1 MNWKVVL
8 ALLTCNVLFM
18 SASYTMIIPF
28 LPMYL
33 TNELGVDDTSVS
45 LWAGL
50 SFSVTFFV
58 SAVMAPIWGRIADRK
73 GKRLMAMRASL
84 LIAISYLLGGI
95 VTSPEQLIIV
105 RVFQGFASGLWPMD
119 LAIMTLYAPQ
129 ERLGFS
135 LGIMQ
140 GTLTAGGVVGPLLGG
155 VLAELFGMRTSF
167 YIGGLALFINFLA
180 FTFIIK
186 EPPMPKS
193 TVPLTAEEKNP
204 MHLWHIPILRTMMI
218 VSTLAQMVLYILMP
232 VITTYI
238 KALAGSMDNIVFVA
252 GAVFSLS
259 GIAGAIAA
267 PLWGIYGTRRTYFN
281 SMFLAMLFGGIMFT
295 LQGIPD
301 TLMPFAV
308 MQFGVGLFIAGI
320 QPSLNAIIAQH
331 TPPQLKGSVFG
342 LLFSAQ
348 QIGGAAGPLLG
359 GVVATYLGMHYLFPT
374 AGAILL
380 LLALFVRWRYIMNRH
395 AAAEGFY
402 GRKKGNA
409 RTGIPFLLRMR

>member
-395 AAAEGFY
+395 ASAE
-402 GRKKGNA
+402 
-409 RTGIPFLLRMR
+409 

>member
-359 GVVATYLGMHYLFPT
+359 GVVATYLGMHFLFPA
-374 AGAILL
+374 AGSILL
-380 LLALFVRWRYIMNRH
+380 VLALFVWWRYIMRGH
-395 AAAEGFY
+395 APA
-402 GRKKGNA
+402 
-409 RTGIPFLLRMR
+409 

>member
-204 MHLWHIPILRTMMI
+204 MRLWHIPILRTMMI

-395 AAAEGFY
+395 AAAE
-402 GRKKGNA
+402 
-409 RTGIPFLLRMR
+409 

>member
-1 MNWKVVL
+1 MPLMNWKVVL

-84 LIAISYLLGGI
+84 LIAVSYLLGGI

-374 AGAILL
+374 AGSILL
-380 LLALFVRWRYIMNRH
+380 MLALFVWWRYIMNRH
-395 AAAEGFY
+395 AAAE
-402 GRKKGNA
+402 
-409 RTGIPFLLRMR
+409 

>member
-1 MNWKVVL
+1 MNWKVIL
-8 ALLTCNVLFM
+8 ALLTCNVFFM

-395 AAAEGFY
+395 EAAE
-402 GRKKGNA
+402 
-409 RTGIPFLLRMR
+409 

>member
-8 ALLTCNVLFM
+8 ALLTCNVFFM

-395 AAAEGFY
+395 AAAE
-402 GRKKGNA
+402 
-409 RTGIPFLLRMR
+409 

>member
-186 EPPMPKS
+186 EPPVPKS
-193 TVPLTAEEKNP
+193 AVPLTAEEKNP

-395 AAAEGFY
+395 AAAE
-402 GRKKGNA
+402 
-409 RTGIPFLLRMR
+409 

>member
-204 MHLWHIPILRTMMI
+204 MHLWRIPILRTMMI

-395 AAAEGFY
+395 AAAE
-402 GRKKGNA
+402 
-409 RTGIPFLLRMR
+409 

>member
-84 LIAISYLLGGI
+84 LIAVSYLLGGI

-374 AGAILL
+374 AGSILL
-380 LLALFVRWRYIMNRH
+380 MLALFVRWRYIMNRH
-395 AAAEGFY
+395 AAAE
-402 GRKKGNA
+402 
-409 RTGIPFLLRMR
+409 

>member
-267 PLWGIYGTRRTYFN
+267 PVWGIYGTRRTYFN

-395 AAAEGFY
+395 AAAE
-402 GRKKGNA
+402 
-409 RTGIPFLLRMR
+409 

>member
-84 LIAISYLLGGI
+84 LIAVSYLLGGI

-238 KALAGSMDNIVFVA
+238 KVLAGSMDNIVFVA

-359 GVVATYLGMHYLFPT
+359 GVVATYLSMHYLFPT

-395 AAAEGFY
+395 AAAE
-402 GRKKGNA
+402 
-409 RTGIPFLLRMR
+409 

>member
-1 MNWKVVL
+1 MPRMNWKVVL

-374 AGAILL
+374 AGSILL
-380 LLALFVRWRYIMNRH
+380 MLALFVRWRYIMNRH
-395 AAAEGFY
+395 AAAE
-402 GRKKGNA
+402 
-409 RTGIPFLLRMR
+409 

>member
-374 AGAILL
+374 AGSILL
-380 LLALFVRWRYIMNRH
+380 MLALFVWWRYIMNRH
-395 AAAEGFY
+395 AAAE
-402 GRKKGNA
+402 
-409 RTGIPFLLRMR
+409 

>member
-204 MHLWHIPILRTMMI
+204 THLWHIPILRTMMI

-281 SMFLAMLFGGIMFT
+281 SMFLAMFFGGIMFT

-374 AGAILL
+374 AGTILL
-380 LLALFVRWRYIMNRH
+380 LLARFVRWRYIMNRH
-395 AAAEGFY
+395 AAAE
-402 GRKKGNA
+402 
-409 RTGIPFLLRMR
+409 

>member
-1 MNWKVVL
+1 
-8 ALLTCNVLFM
+8 
-18 SASYTMIIPF
+18 
-28 LPMYL
+28 
-33 TNELGVDDTSVS
+33 
-45 LWAGL
+45 
-50 SFSVTFFV
+50 
-58 SAVMAPIWGRIADRK
+58 
-73 GKRLMAMRASL
+73 
-84 LIAISYLLGGI
+84 
-95 VTSPEQLIIV
+95 
-105 RVFQGFASGLWPMD
+105 
-119 LAIMTLYAPQ
+119 
-129 ERLGFS
+129 
-135 LGIMQ
+135 
-140 GTLTAGGVVGPLLGG
+140 
-155 VLAELFGMRTSF
+155 
-167 YIGGLALFINFLA
+167 
-180 FTFIIK
+180 
-186 EPPMPKS
+186 MPKS

-374 AGAILL
+374 AGSILL
-380 LLALFVRWRYIMNRH
+380 MLALFVWWRYIMNRH
-395 AAAEGFY
+395 AAAE
-402 GRKKGNA
+402 
-409 RTGIPFLLRMR
+409 

>member
-180 FTFIIK
+180 FTFIIR

-374 AGAILL
+374 AGSILL
-380 LLALFVRWRYIMNRH
+380 MLALFVWWRYIMNRY
-395 AAAEGFY
+395 AAAE
-402 GRKKGNA
+402 
-409 RTGIPFLLRMR
+409 

>member
-50 SFSVTFFV
+50 SFSVSFFV

-395 AAAEGFY
+395 AAAE
-402 GRKKGNA
+402 
-409 RTGIPFLLRMR
+409 

>member
-167 YIGGLALFINFLA
+167 YIGGLALFIIFLA

-395 AAAEGFY
+395 AAAE
-402 GRKKGNA
+402 
-409 RTGIPFLLRMR
+409 

>member
-155 VLAELFGMRTSF
+155 VLAQLFGMRTSF

-193 TVPLTAEEKNP
+193 SVPLTAEEKNP

-374 AGAILL
+374 AGTILL

-395 AAAEGFY
+395 AAAE
-402 GRKKGNA
+402 
-409 RTGIPFLLRMR
+409 

>member
-33 TNELGVDDTSVS
+33 TNELGVDDASVN
-45 LWAGL
+45 LWSGL
-50 SFSVTFFV
+50 AFSVTFFV

-84 LIAISYLLGGI
+84 LIAISYLLGGL

-105 RVFQGFASGLWPMD
+105 RLFQGFASGLWPMD

-186 EPPMPKS
+186 EPPMPKE
-193 TVPLTAEEKNP
+193 TAPLTAEEKNP

-395 AAAEGFY
+395 AAAE
-402 GRKKGNA
+402 
-409 RTGIPFLLRMR
+409 

>member
-238 KALAGSMDNIVFVA
+238 KALASSMDNIVFVA

-380 LLALFVRWRYIMNRH
+380 LLALFVRWRYIMKRH
-395 AAAEGFY
+395 AATE
-402 GRKKGNA
+402 
-409 RTGIPFLLRMR
+409 

>member
-1 MNWKVVL
+1 MPRMNWKVVL

-374 AGAILL
+374 AGTILL
-380 LLALFVRWRYIMNRH
+380 LLALFVWWRYIMNRH
-395 AAAEGFY
+395 AAAE
-402 GRKKGNA
+402 
-409 RTGIPFLLRMR
+409 

>member
-193 TVPLTAEEKNP
+193 AVPLTAEEKNP

-395 AAAEGFY
+395 AAAE
-402 GRKKGNA
+402 
-409 RTGIPFLLRMR
+409 

>member
-155 VLAELFGMRTSF
+155 ILAELFGMRTSF

-395 AAAEGFY
+395 AAAE
-402 GRKKGNA
+402 
-409 RTGIPFLLRMR
+409 

>member
-204 MHLWHIPILRTMMI
+204 THLWHIPILRTMMI

-395 AAAEGFY
+395 AAAE
-402 GRKKGNA
+402 
-409 RTGIPFLLRMR
+409 

>member
-267 PLWGIYGTRRTYFN
+267 PLWGIYGTRRSYFN

-374 AGAILL
+374 AGTILL

-395 AAAEGFY
+395 AAAE
-402 GRKKGNA
+402 
-409 RTGIPFLLRMR
+409 

>member
-348 QIGGAAGPLLG
+348 QIGGATGPLLG

-395 AAAEGFY
+395 AAAE
-402 GRKKGNA
+402 
-409 RTGIPFLLRMR
+409 

>member
-95 VTSPEQLIIV
+95 VSSPEQLIIV

-374 AGAILL
+374 AGTILL

-395 AAAEGFY
+395 AATE
-402 GRKKGNA
+402 
-409 RTGIPFLLRMR
+409 

>member
-84 LIAISYLLGGI
+84 LIAVSYLLGGI

-374 AGAILL
+374 AGSILL
-380 LLALFVRWRYIMNRH
+380 MLALFVWWRYIMNRH
-395 AAAEGFY
+395 AAAE
-402 GRKKGNA
+402 
-409 RTGIPFLLRMR
+409 

>member
-1 MNWKVVL
+1 MPRMNWKVVL

-301 TLMPFAV
+301 TLMPFAI

-348 QIGGAAGPLLG
+348 QIGGAAVHDRQALVL
-359 GVVATYLGMHYLFPT
+359 VNKNNASSDDVRQ
-374 AGAILL
+374 
-380 LLALFVRWRYIMNRH
+380 LAQHVCDTVFTRFQVELH
-395 AAAEGFY
+395 AEPNWLPASY
-402 GRKKGNA
+402 S
-409 RTGIPFLLRMR
+409 L

>member
-374 AGAILL
+374 AGSILL
-380 LLALFVRWRYIMNRH
+380 MLALFVRWRYIMNRH
-395 AAAEGFY
+395 AAAE
-402 GRKKGNA
+402 
-409 RTGIPFLLRMR
+409 

>member
-84 LIAISYLLGGI
+84 LIAVSYLLGGI

-105 RVFQGFASGLWPMD
+105 RVFHGFASGLWPMD

-193 TVPLTAEEKNP
+193 SVPLTAEEKNP

-374 AGAILL
+374 AGSILL
-380 LLALFVRWRYIMNRH
+380 MLALFVWWRYIMNRH
-395 AAAEGFY
+395 AAAE
-402 GRKKGNA
+402 
-409 RTGIPFLLRMR
+409 

>member
-193 TVPLTAEEKNP
+193 AVPLTAEEKNP

-374 AGAILL
+374 AGSILL
-380 LLALFVRWRYIMNRH
+380 MLALFVWWRYIMNRH
-395 AAAEGFY
+395 AAAE
-402 GRKKGNA
+402 
-409 RTGIPFLLRMR
+409 

>member
-193 TVPLTAEEKNP
+193 AVPLTAEEKNP

-308 MQFGVGLFIAGI
+308 MQFVVGLFIAGI

-395 AAAEGFY
+395 AAAE
-402 GRKKGNA
+402 
-409 RTGIPFLLRMR
+409 

>member
-193 TVPLTAEEKNP
+193 SVPLTAEEKNP

-374 AGAILL
+374 AGSILL
-380 LLALFVRWRYIMNRH
+380 MLALFVWWRYIMNRH
-395 AAAEGFY
+395 AAAE
-402 GRKKGNA
+402 
-409 RTGIPFLLRMR
+409 

>member
-238 KALAGSMDNIVFVA
+238 KALAGSMDNIAFVA

-395 AAAEGFY
+395 AAAE
-402 GRKKGNA
+402 
-409 RTGIPFLLRMR
+409 

>member
-380 LLALFVRWRYIMNRH
+380 LLALFVRWRYIMKRH
-395 AAAEGFY
+395 AAAE
-402 GRKKGNA
+402 
-409 RTGIPFLLRMR
+409 

>member
-58 SAVMAPIWGRIADRK
+58 SAVMAPIWGRITDRK
-73 GKRLMAMRASL
+73 GKSLMAMRASL

-204 MHLWHIPILRTMMI
+204 MMI

-359 GVVATYLGMHYLFPT
+359 GVVATYLGMHFLFPA
-374 AGAILL
+374 AGSILL
-380 LLALFVRWRYIMNRH
+380 VLALFVWWRYIMRGH
-395 AAAEGFY
+395 APA
-402 GRKKGNA
+402 
-409 RTGIPFLLRMR
+409 

>member
-84 LIAISYLLGGI
+84 LIAVSYLLGGI

-204 MHLWHIPILRTMMI
+204 THLWHIPILRTMMI

-395 AAAEGFY
+395 AAAE
-402 GRKKGNA
+402 
-409 RTGIPFLLRMR
+409 